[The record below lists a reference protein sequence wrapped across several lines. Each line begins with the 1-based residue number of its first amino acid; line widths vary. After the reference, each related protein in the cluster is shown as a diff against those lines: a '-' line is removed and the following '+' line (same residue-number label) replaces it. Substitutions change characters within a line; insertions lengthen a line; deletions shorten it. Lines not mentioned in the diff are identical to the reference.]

1 MVHGATSGGVT
12 VLVFAFVHGLWIF
25 NIWFNVGPMV
35 LSGALCG
42 LAIVWSYNSAV
53 SPQSARRWF
62 IYIGVLVGLLIALGG
77 LSFVLLDPSFT
88 MAEAM
93 AMEDALAEL
102 IPPALPLM
110 IGAILVGTILVWVGY
125 GRRVS
130 ALVSV
135 FVVQV
140 LLVFLVGHNLAILGL
155 VELSGDLLATSLEF
169 IGLTALLGSSFAAGV
184 MLLTRLRPRRTE
196 PRE

>member
-1 MVHGATSGGVT
+1 MA
-12 VLVFAFVHGLWIF
+12 
-25 NIWFNVGPMV
+25 
-35 LSGALCG
+35 CG
-42 LAIVWSYNSAV
+42 SST
-53 SPQSARRWF
+53 
-62 IYIGVLVGLLIALGG
+62 LGG